1 MKHHPL
7 LRALRVD
14 KMTLAAL
21 EGTLRLYEQNRA
33 EQDIPVVHM
42 LAQTEEDCRKK
53 SEALQRAIEWEHLAV
68 TTRLMGCDDVVGGGS
83 YPTETLPGWAVA
95 LAPLNS
101 SVTELEEALRLGDM
115 PVIAR
120 VHRNWVLLSM
130 RTVLED
136 EIPLLCQ
143 AIGDAIRG

>member
-42 LAQTEEDCRKK
+42 LAQTEEDCRKRVK
-53 SEALQRAIEWEHLAV
+53 R
-68 TTRLMGCDDVVGGGS
+68 CN
-83 YPTETLPGWAVA
+83 
-95 LAPLNS
+95 AP
-101 SVTELEEALRLGDM
+101 
-115 PVIAR
+115 
-120 VHRNWVLLSM
+120 
-130 RTVLED
+130 
-136 EIPLLCQ
+136 
-143 AIGDAIRG
+143 